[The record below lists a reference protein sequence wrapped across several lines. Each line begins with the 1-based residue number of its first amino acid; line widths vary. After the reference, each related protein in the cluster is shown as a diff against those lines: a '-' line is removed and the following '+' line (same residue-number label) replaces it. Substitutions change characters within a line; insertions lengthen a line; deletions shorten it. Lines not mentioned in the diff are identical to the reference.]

1 MVRQFKTGGVY
12 TCELDIKD
20 DAMGASFLIKVVG
33 FDRTL
38 LTRPWDRL
46 RYRIFGNDTQAI
58 ELIGGTPSCVRTA
71 AIEAD
76 EYGNDAEMVSMYFP
90 EPSCDIY
97 HIFISSSRVI
107 LKTGVLL
114 FCATKL
120 IVLARRVKERM
131 YACTLRVELASSQQ
145 RKTLTVPPSPSV
157 SNGRFCNAVKPWFSI
172 GREPAV

>member
-12 TCELDIKD
+12 KCKIDIKD
-20 DAMGASFLIKVVG
+20 EAIGASFLIKVVG
-33 FDRTL
+33 FYRT
-38 LTRPWDRL
+38 RRDRL
-46 RYRIFGNDTQAI
+46 QYRIFGNDTQAI

-120 IVLARRVKERM
+120 IVLARRAKESM
-131 YACTLRVELASSQQ
+131 YA
-145 RKTLTVPPSPSV
+145 P
-157 SNGRFCNAVKPWFSI
+157 GGI
-172 GREPAV
+172 GFIAAQEDFDRAAKAIYETFEQADRDAKRQCIE

>member
-33 FDRTL
+33 FDRTR

-46 RYRIFGNDTQAI
+46 QYRIFGNDTQAI

-120 IVLARRVKERM
+120 IVLARRAKERM
-131 YACTLRVELASSQQ
+131 YA
-145 RKTLTVPPSPSV
+145 P
-157 SNGRFCNAVKPWFSI
+157 GGI
-172 GREPAV
+172 GFIAAQEDFDRAAKAIYERSEQADRDAKRQCIE

>member
-33 FDRTL
+33 FDRTR

-46 RYRIFGNDTQAI
+46 QYRIFGNDTQAI

-76 EYGNDAEMVSMYFP
+76 DYDNDAEVASMYAP
-90 EPSCDIY
+90 QANDIY
-97 HIFISSSRVI
+97 HIFISSKRAI

-120 IVLARRVKERM
+120 IVLARRAKERM
-131 YACTLRVELASSQQ
+131 YA
-145 RKTLTVPPSPSV
+145 P
-157 SNGRFCNAVKPWFSI
+157 GGI
-172 GREPAV
+172 GFIAAQEDFDRAAKAIYETFEQADRDAKRQCIE

>member
-1 MVRQFKTGGVY
+1 MGLQF
-12 TCELDIKD
+12 E
-20 DAMGASFLIKVVG
+20 S
-33 FDRTL
+33 
-38 LTRPWDRL
+38 
-46 RYRIFGNDTQAI
+46 IFGKSKRSLD
-58 ELIGGTPSCVRTA
+58 ELIGGTPACVRTA

-120 IVLARRVKERM
+120 IILARRVKERM
-131 YACTLRVELASSQQ
+131 YAPGGIGFIAAQEIVHR
-145 RKTLTVPPSPSV
+145 
-157 SNGRFCNAVKPWFSI
+157 AVKSQRI
-172 GREPAV
+172 E

>member
-1 MVRQFKTGGVY
+1 M
-12 TCELDIKD
+12 
-20 DAMGASFLIKVVG
+20 
-33 FDRTL
+33 
-38 LTRPWDRL
+38 
-46 RYRIFGNDTQAI
+46 
-58 ELIGGTPSCVRTA
+58 RTA

-76 EYGNDAEMVSMYFP
+76 DYDNDAEVVSMYAP
-90 EPSCDIY
+90 QANDIY
-97 HIFISSSRVI
+97 HIFISSKRAI

-157 SNGRFCNAVKPWFSI
+157 SNERFCNAVKPWFSI